1 MHDGGDNP
9 VGSLIYMIFK
19 LFWWMLLAEVWLCWA
34 LVALTVALIASL
46 TGHDRTARF
55 GGCGQAS
62 NIRATFVPE
71 QAGNCGRQGSLT
83 DIANGLRS
91 GHIQVDPLRETYF

>member
-19 LFWWMLLAEVWLCWA
+19 LFWWMLLVEVWLCWA

-46 TGHDRTARF
+46 TGHDRAARHWM
-55 GGCGQAS
+55 
-62 NIRATFVPE
+62 R
-71 QAGNCGRQGSLT
+71 SL
-83 DIANGLRS
+83 NWRRVFPHMRL
-91 GHIQVDPLRETYF
+91 